1 MISESLHSSALIQF
15 PVYDDCLII
24 GSIPLI
30 RLVQH
35 AGPVV
40 TGSGR
45 YIVPE
50 IEIYVIRILESK
62 NSIIGIDSRALLK
75 IQRL

>member
-40 TGSGR
+40 TESGR

-50 IEIYVIRILESK
+50 IEIYVIRILEPKKSMT
-62 NSIIGIDSRALLK
+62 GIDPGAPLK
-75 IQRL
+75 IQHL